1 VKDLKKFAR
10 EVILHEAAAVAALAD
25 RLDER
30 FDQAVEAILKCPGRV
45 IVTGMGKSGL
55 IGRKIV
61 ATFNST
67 GISSFFLHPAE
78 ALHGDL
84 GLVRSE
90 DIMMVL
96 SKSGQLYE
104 LEELIVA
111 AKRLGVKIIALAG
124 TMNSPLVKK
133 ADIALDCSVAS
144 EACPNNLV
152 PTSSSTA
159 TLVMGDA
166 LAVALLEA
174 RDFTTSD
181 FAVLHPGGFLGHR
194 LLKHVSEIH
203 HTGDEVPLVTSEAT
217 LSQMMVEMSAKRLGC
232 VMMKDERGGLGG
244 IFTDGDLRRLWE
256 KEPDQDLIKMKARD
270 VMIKS
275 SKFVREDAVL
285 DAALALME
293 KHAITQLPTVDAD
306 NRLVGIIHLHDILK
320 SKLV

>member
-1 VKDLKKFAR
+1 MKDLKKFAR
-10 EVILHEAAAVAALAD
+10 EVIRHEAEAVAALAD
-25 RLDER
+25 RLDENFER
-30 FDQAVEAILKCPGRV
+30 AVEEILDCSGRV

-90 DIMMVL
+90 DIMMVI

-104 LEELIVA
+104 LEELIAA
-111 AKRLGVKIIALAG
+111 AKRLGVRIIAIAG
-124 TMNSPLVKK
+124 TMDSELVRK

-159 TLVMGDA
+159 ALVMGDA
-166 LAVALLEA
+166 LAIALLEA
-174 RDFTTSD
+174 RDFSTSD

-194 LLKHVSEIH
+194 LLKHVSELH
-203 HTGDEVPLVTSEAT
+203 HTGDEVPLVTPNVT

-232 VMMKDERGGLGG
+232 VLMKDDQGGVAG

-256 KEPDQDLIKMKARD
+256 KVRDQDIIKMKAAD
-270 VMIKS
+270 VMIRT
-275 SKFVREDAVL
+275 SKFVREDALL

-293 KHAITQLPTVDAD
+293 KHSITQLPTVDD
-306 NRLVGIIHLHDILK
+306 KDRLVGIIHLHDILK
-320 SKLV
+320 SKLG